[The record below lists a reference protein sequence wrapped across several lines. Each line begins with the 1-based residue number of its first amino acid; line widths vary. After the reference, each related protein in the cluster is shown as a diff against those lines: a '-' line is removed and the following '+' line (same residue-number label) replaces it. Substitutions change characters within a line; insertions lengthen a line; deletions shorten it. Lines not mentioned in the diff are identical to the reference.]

1 MTLKYYLRG
10 LGMGIVITDL
20 ILSVSHCTQRK
31 ISKEEIIKRA
41 EALGMVMPSDEDIF
55 NTEDGTTSQDAT
67 EPSTEEMTT
76 ENPTTEVPTTEAP
89 TTEAPTEAPTTEA
102 STEEP
107 TTEEPTE
114 EPTTEEPTT
123 EEPTTAEPS
132 VVELTFTVERGMYSE
147 AVTRILVQGGIIT
160 NEAEFNQYL
169 SDTGYDYMIQT
180 GVFTVNS
187 GMSYEEIAKI
197 ISKTY

>member
-1 MTLKYYLRG
+1 MKLKYYLRG
-10 LGMGIVITDL
+10 LGMGIVFTAL
-20 ILSVSHCTQRK
+20 ILSVSHCTNSK
-31 ISKEEIIKRA
+31 MTKEEIIKRA
-41 EALGMVMPSDEDIF
+41 EELGMVMPSDEDIF
-55 NTEDGTTSQDAT
+55 NTESSTADNETT
-67 EPSTEEMTT
+67 EPSTEE
-76 ENPTTEVPTTEAP
+76 PITEAPITEAPTEEPTEEP
-89 TTEAPTEAPTTEA
+89 TTEAPTEESTEA
-102 STEEP
+102 
-107 TTEEPTE
+107 PTE

-123 EEPTTAEPS
+123 EEPTTEEPTTVAPT

-169 SDTGYDYMIQT
+169 SDTGYDEMIQT

>member
-1 MTLKYYLRG
+1 MKLKYYLRG
-10 LGMGIVITDL
+10 LGMGIVFTAL
-20 ILSVSHCTQRK
+20 ILSVSHCTNSK
-31 ISKEEIIKRA
+31 MTKEEIIKRA

-55 NTEDGTTSQDAT
+55 NTESSTADNETT
-67 EPSTEEMTT
+67 EPSTEES
-76 ENPTTEVPTTEAP
+76 TTEAP
-89 TTEAPTEAPTTEA
+89 TTQAPTEEPTTQA
-102 STEEP
+102 PTEEP
-107 TTEEPTE
+107 TTEAPTE

-123 EEPTTAEPS
+123 EEPTTMAPT

-147 AVTRILVQGGIIT
+147 AVTRILVQGGIIA

-169 SDTGYDYMIQT
+169 SDTGYDERIQT
-180 GVFTVNS
+180 GAFTVNS

>member
-1 MTLKYYLRG
+1 MKLKYYLRG
-10 LGMGIVITDL
+10 LGMGIVFTAL
-20 ILSVSHCTQRK
+20 ILSVSHCTNNK
-31 ISKEEIIKRA
+31 MTKEEIIKRA
-41 EALGMVMPSDEDIF
+41 EALGMIMPSDEDIF
-55 NTEDGTTSQDAT
+55 NTESSTADNETT
-67 EPSTEEMTT
+67 EPSTEG
-76 ENPTTEVPTTEAP
+76 P
-89 TTEAPTEAPTTEA
+89 TTEAPTEESTTEA
-102 STEEP
+102 PTEEP
-107 TTEEPTE
+107 TTEAPTE
-114 EPTTEEPTT
+114 EPTTEEATTVAPT
-123 EEPTTAEPS
+123 

-169 SDTGYDYMIQT
+169 SDTGYDERIQT

>member
-1 MTLKYYLRG
+1 MKLKYYLRG
-10 LGMGIVITDL
+10 LGMGIVITAL
-20 ILSVSHCTQRK
+20 ILTVSHCTQRE
-31 ISKEEIIKRA
+31 ISNSEIIKRA

-55 NTEDGTTSQDAT
+55 NTETDTTAQDAT
-67 EPSTEEMTT
+67 KPSTEESTT
-76 ENPTTEVPTTEAP
+76 EAPTTEAP
-89 TTEAPTEAPTTEA
+89 TTEAPTEEPT
-102 STEEP
+102 TEEP
-107 TTEEPTE
+107 TTEAPTEEPATEEPTTEAPTE

-123 EEPTTAEPS
+123 VAPS

-169 SDTGYDYMIQT
+169 SDTGYDEMIQT

-187 GMSYEEIAKI
+187 GMSYEQIAKI

>member
-1 MTLKYYLRG
+1 MKLKYYLRG
-10 LGMGIVITDL
+10 LGMGIVFTAI
-20 ILSVSHCTQRK
+20 ILSVSHCTN
-31 ISKEEIIKRA
+31 SKMSREEIIKRA

-55 NTEDGTTSQDAT
+55 NTESSTADNETA
-67 EPSTEEMTT
+67 EPSTEET
-76 ENPTTEVPTTEAP
+76 
-89 TTEAPTEAPTTEA
+89 TTEAPTEEPTTEA
-102 STEEP
+102 QTEES
-107 TTEEPTE
+107 TTEAPTE

-123 EEPTTAEPS
+123 QESTTVAPT
-132 VVELTFTVERGMYSE
+132 VIELTFTVERGMYSE

-169 SDTGYDYMIQT
+169 SDTGYDERIQT

-197 ISKTY
+197 ISRS

>member
-1 MTLKYYLRG
+1 
-10 LGMGIVITDL
+10 MGIVFTAL
-20 ILSVSHCTQRK
+20 ILSVSHCTNSK
-31 ISKEEIIKRA
+31 MTKEEIIKRA

-55 NTEDGTTSQDAT
+55 NTESSEQ
-67 EPSTEEMTT
+67 SEE
-76 ENPTTEVPTTEAP
+76 VTTEAPTTQAPTEEP
-89 TTEAPTEAPTTEA
+89 TTEAPTEEPTTEA
-102 STEEP
+102 
-107 TTEEPTE
+107 PTE

-123 EEPTTAEPS
+123 EEPTTEEPTTVAPT

-147 AVTRILVQGGIIT
+147 AVTRILVQGGIIA

-169 SDTGYDYMIQT
+169 SDTGYDERIQT

>member
-1 MTLKYYLRG
+1 MKLKYYLRG
-10 LGMGIVITDL
+10 LGMGIVITAL

-55 NTEDGTTSQDAT
+55 NTETDTTAQDAT
-67 EPSTEEMTT
+67 EPSTEEVTT
-76 ENPTTEVPTTEAP
+76 ENPTTEA
-89 TTEAPTEAPTTEA
+89 
-102 STEEP
+102 
-107 TTEEPTE
+107 PTE

-123 EEPTTAEPS
+123 EAPTEEPTTEAPTQEPTTEEPTTQEPTTVAPS